1 MKTPDK
7 WRNAH
12 DCTSFLPSNR
22 NKKAVSKWPARED
35 AEEKEL
41 TGERV
46 RDESFLIK
54 SWPDCADNWKGPVT
68 GRHPTRAASQ
78 GYP

>member
-41 TGERV
+41 TGERE
-46 RDESFLIK
+46 RE
-54 SWPDCADNWKGPVT
+54 
-68 GRHPTRAASQ
+68 
-78 GYP
+78 Y